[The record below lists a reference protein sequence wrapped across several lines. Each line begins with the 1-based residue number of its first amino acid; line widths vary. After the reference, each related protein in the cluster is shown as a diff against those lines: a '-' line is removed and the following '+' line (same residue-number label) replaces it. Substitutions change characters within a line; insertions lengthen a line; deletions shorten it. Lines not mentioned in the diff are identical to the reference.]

1 MILVHNYALAVFF
14 FVIAM
19 ICWGSWANTQKLAA
33 KNWRFELFYWDVVIG
48 LLLFSIIAAFTL
60 GSLGNEP
67 GGRTFLED
75 LTHAD
80 TKSILFGML
89 GGVVWN
95 LGNLLLVAAIAVAGL
110 AVGFPIGGGI
120 AWLGGTILGYTIEVS
135 TKGSSNS
142 NPWLL
147 FSGMA
152 LAIIAI
158 YLSMKSYK
166 RLTVYQ
172 KKPSFKGILLSVLA
186 GLFIAPFYTITMYGM
201 DPAFGLS
208 GTGTLTPFSGA
219 VFFAL
224 GAFLSTF
231 LINPFFMARPVQGEP
246 VKMIEYFRGSF
257 KTPLWGI
264 LGGSIWMLG
273 MVVSFMSSGEGST
286 IAYALSNAA
295 PVVAIL
301 WGVLVWKEFK
311 GAPKGTDGILATM
324 FILFLIG
331 LVLIT
336 FSNS

>member
-1 MILVHNYALAVFF
+1 MVLVHSYALAVFF
-14 FVIAM
+14 FVVAM
-19 ICWGSWANTQKLAA
+19 TCWGSWANTQKLAA
-33 KNWRFELFYWDVVIG
+33 RNWRFELFYWDVVIG
-48 LLLFSIIAAFTL
+48 LLLFSLLMAFTL
-60 GSLGNEP
+60 GSMGHEP
-67 GGRTFLED
+67 GGRAFLED

-80 TKSILFGML
+80 GKSIAFSML
-89 GGVVWN
+89 GGVIWN

-120 AWLGGTILGYTIEVS
+120 AWLGGTILGFIIEIA

-142 NPWLL
+142 NPVLL
-147 FSGMA
+147 FSGMT
-152 LAIIAI
+152 LAIVAI
-158 YLSMKSYK
+158 YLSMVSYK
-166 RLTVYQ
+166 RLTTYQ
-172 KKPSFKGILLSVLA
+172 KKASVKGIVLAVLA
-186 GLFIAPFYTITMYGM
+186 GLFIAPFYTVTMYGM

-208 GTGTLTPFSGA
+208 GTGNLTPYTGA

-231 LINPFFMARPVQGEP
+231 IINPIFMAHPVEGAP
-246 VKMIEYFRGSF
+246 VKMSEYFKGSF
-257 KTPLWGI
+257 KSHFWGI
-264 LGGSIWMLG
+264 LGGSIWMFG

-311 GAPKGTDGILATM
+311 GAPKGTNGLLATM
-324 FILFLIG
+324 FVLFLIG

-336 FSNS
+336 MSNS

>member
-1 MILVHNYALAVFF
+1 MVLVHNYGLAVFF
-14 FVIAM
+14 FLVAM
-19 ICWGSWANTQKLAA
+19 TCWGSWANTQKLAA
-33 KNWRFELFYWDVVIG
+33 RNWRFELFYWDVVLG
-48 LLLFSIIAAFTL
+48 LLLFSLLAAFTL

-75 LTHAD
+75 LAQAD
-80 TKSILFGML
+80 GKSIAFGML
-89 GGVVWN
+89 GGVIWN

-120 AWLGGTILGYTIEVS
+120 AWLGGTILGYVIEIATRGES
-135 TKGSSNS
+135 SSN
-142 NPWLL
+142 PYLL
-147 FSGMA
+147 FIGMA
-152 LAIIAI
+152 LAIAAI
-158 YLSMKSYK
+158 YLSMVSYK
-166 RLTVYQ
+166 RLTAYQ
-172 KKPSFKGILLSVLA
+172 KKPSFKGIILSVLA

-208 GTGTLTPFSGA
+208 GAGTLSPYSGA

-231 LINPFFMARPVQGEP
+231 IFNPFFMARPVQGEP
-246 VKMIEYFRGSF
+246 VKMSAYFKGSL
-257 KTPLWGI
+257 KSHWWGI

-301 WGVLVWKEFK
+301 WGVFVWKEFK
-311 GAPKGTDGILATM
+311 EAPKGTSVILTAM

-336 FSNS
+336 MSNA

>member
-1 MILVHNYALAVFF
+1 MVLVHNYGLAVFF
-14 FVIAM
+14 FLVAM
-19 ICWGSWANTQKLAA
+19 TCWGSWANTQKLAA
-33 KNWRFELFYWDVVIG
+33 KNWRFELFYWDVVLG
-48 LLLFSIIAAFTL
+48 LLIFSLIAAFTL

-75 LTHAD
+75 LAHAD
-80 TKSILFGML
+80 ARSIAFGML

-120 AWLGGTILGYTIEVS
+120 AWLGGTILGYVIEIS
-135 TKGSSNS
+135 TQGESSSN
-142 NPWLL
+142 PYLL
-147 FSGMA
+147 FIGMA
-152 LAIIAI
+152 LAITAI
-158 YLSMKSYK
+158 YLSMVSYK
-166 RLTVYQ
+166 RLAAHQ
-172 KKPSFKGILLSVLA
+172 KKASFKGIILSVLA
-186 GLFIAPFYTITMYGM
+186 GLFIAPFYTVTMYGM

-208 GTGTLTPFSGA
+208 GAGSLTPYTGA

-231 LINPFFMARPVQGEP
+231 IFNPFFMARPVQGEP
-246 VKMIEYFRGSF
+246 VKMRAYFKGSF
-257 KTPLWGI
+257 KSHWWGI

-273 MVVSFMSSGEGST
+273 MVVSFMSSGEGTT

-301 WGVLVWKEFK
+301 WGVFIWKEFK
-311 GAPKGTDGILATM
+311 GAPKGTNVILATM
-324 FILFLIG
+324 FTLFLIG

-336 FSNS
+336 MSNA

>member
-1 MILVHNYALAVFF
+1 MVLVHNYPLAVFF

-19 ICWGSWANTQKLAA
+19 TCWGSWANTQKLAA

-48 LLLFSIIAAFTL
+48 LLVFSLIAAFTL
-60 GSLGNEP
+60 GSMGNEP
-67 GGRTFLED
+67 GGRTFMED
-75 LTHAD
+75 LAQAD
-80 TKSILFGML
+80 AKSFAFSML
-89 GGVVWN
+89 GGVIWN
-95 LGNLLLVAAIAVAGL
+95 IGNLLLVAAIAVAGL

-120 AWLGGTILGYTIEVS
+120 AWLGGTILGFTIEIA

-147 FSGMA
+147 FTGMT

-158 YLSMKSYK
+158 YLSMLSYK
-166 RLTVYQ
+166 RLTAYQ
-172 KKPSFKGILLSVLA
+172 KKASLNGIVLSVLA

-208 GTGTLTPFSGA
+208 GAGTLTPYSGA

-231 LINPFFMARPVQGEP
+231 IFNPFFMARPVQGAP
-246 VKMIEYFRGSF
+246 VKMSEYFKGSF
-257 KTPLWGI
+257 TSHFWGV
-264 LGGSIWMLG
+264 LGGSIWMFG

-311 GAPKGTDGILATM
+311 GAPKGTNALLVTM
-324 FILFLIG
+324 FVLFLIG
-331 LVLIT
+331 LVFIT
-336 FSNS
+336 MSNS